1 MSGLFFKYR
10 CEGSRLP
17 SPGGQRM
24 ASERVTC
31 RVHGEEADG
40 PLGGV
45 WASVVIITLDYHSD
59 RVFRGNTSSPTDH
72 FARCSSLLSGG
83 GTRLPLRPRL
93 RCPQGCGRYSGK
105 MLSLLSVVLAESTAQ
120 VFCLLGFLLFL
131 FFETICLFCKALC
144 SVGEMSKFCPSQWG

>member
-31 RVHGEEADG
+31 RVPGEEADG

-45 WASVVIITLDYHSD
+45 WASVVIITLDHHSD

-72 FARCSSLLSGG
+72 FARALHFLLVVERCSPRQAEAPPRVGV
-83 GTRLPLRPRL
+83 LRW
-93 RCPQGCGRYSGK
+93 K
-105 MLSLLSVVLAESTAQ
+105 MLLLLSVVLAESTAQ
-120 VFCLLGFLLFL
+120 VFCLFVFFFFYFLKQFVCFAKPYVQLG
-131 FFETICLFCKALC
+131 K
-144 SVGEMSKFCPSQWG
+144 